1 MTIDEAE
8 DRQHPQRRRRR
19 GLAIGAGLVSLG
31 IAALWLERT
40 PIATQVIDRELA
52 RRGVQAHYSIVRL
65 GFGGATLAGLSI
77 GDPAAP
83 DLTAPRVTVGIG
95 WGMTG
100 ARISGVDLDGVR
112 MRGKFDDK
120 GLSFGDLDR
129 LRPTPRSAKRRGGT
143 EGVSTV
149 RI

>member
-19 GLAIGAGLVSLG
+19 GLAIGAGLGSLG

-83 DLTAPRVTVGIG
+83 DLTASRVTAIG
-95 WGMTG
+95 S
-100 ARISGVDLDGVR
+100 ASCRERVCQYVSISVVD
-112 MRGKFDDK
+112 
-120 GLSFGDLDR
+120 
-129 LRPTPRSAKRRGGT
+129 
-143 EGVSTV
+143 VSLKKK
-149 RI
+149 